1 MKQWIRGPKHILVQ
15 LKCITKR
22 SRRSNLGRTGKGEEN
37 SCFSPCPMIVKLWS
51 DPFQVCSSDCSFCNL
66 SNYHIDMVHLWWLE
80 GNATFQT
87 IAFIQVVCFFGGAL
101 NDDHLVMPYCPY
113 SGNHQHQIFYFYPIM
128 HALSSL
134 SSLLLFPKIF
144 IILDMEA
151 SVNKLV

>member
-37 SCFSPCPMIVKLWS
+37 SCFSSCPMIVKLWS
-51 DPFQVCSSDCSFCNL
+51 DPFQVCSPDCSFCNL

-87 IAFIQVVCFFGGAL
+87 LAFIQVVCLFWKGFKWWPPCHTLLSLFRQSSTPDILFLSHHAC
-101 NDDHLVMPYCPY
+101 LV
-113 SGNHQHQIFYFYPIM
+113 
-128 HALSSL
+128 
-134 SSLLLFPKIF
+134 
-144 IILDMEA
+144 
-151 SVNKLV
+151 